1 MVRLR
6 LAGPGR
12 AVCRDGN
19 SAARRAIP
27 HDNGPRAGVRVPSVR
42 ESRSLVVVAV
52 LSLSAAACGGEGSD
66 IPANCNPL
74 GGQGCLLPW
83 PSSAYEVADSTTATG
98 RRLSIPIES
107 MPKNLDDL
115 SVDPSWLNRWD
126 GFSPT
131 GPMLAAF
138 PPGVSAEG
146 LPTWKDPDA
155 SLAADSPI
163 VLLDMDT
170 GERAPFFA
178 EVDQNTKEVE
188 KRDLIIRPLARL
200 HPGAR
205 YVVAIR
211 KGVKAADG
219 GELPSPA
226 AFKAAVSG
234 EGYEHA
240 RFDGKKYTEMF
251 AALASAGVE
260 KSDLVL
266 AWDFH
271 TASDEFMRS
280 DLLAM
285 RDAAIP
291 AMGANGSAL
300 TFSATAQPART
311 GLLKSFVGTFKSPN
325 FLTKDEAD
333 DSILRRDASAKPE
346 MMGLR
351 DAHFA
356 ALVPE
361 CVTTQPL
368 PRPTIV
374 FGHGL
379 FGSAAEYLDNDFVID
394 LAQRYCFVI
403 VAGDFIGLTS
413 RQLQLAPLAVN
424 DMNRGPQITEKLAQ
438 SVIDFIALETITRGP
453 FKDAAEFK
461 YNDQAV
467 IDPSKVFYVGG
478 SLGGIMGNTFMA
490 YDPNITRGVLAVPG
504 GVWSLLFERSNAWHL
519 LMGAAQGAYED
530 PEVYQLNI
538 AFLGMGMEPYD
549 PITTA
554 AHVTKDN
561 LPGVPQKNILIWYSL
576 GDCLVTNIS
585 TEMIARTMGIDLLGP
600 AVKPVWGMPAKD
612 GPLVNGMTNYNEHR
626 TPLPSDLNIP
636 PVSDNGTH
644 SGVNRNASAL
654 RQVEAFLLGNQQVI
668 QTCGGATPAP
678 CDCATGACD

>member
-1 MVRLR
+1 VRE
-6 LAGPGR
+6 PGR
-12 AVCRDGN
+12 
-19 SAARRAIP
+19 
-27 HDNGPRAGVRVPSVR
+27 
-42 ESRSLVVVAV
+42 LVVVVA
-52 LSLSAAACGGEGSD
+52 LSLAAAACGSQGSD
-66 IPANCNPL
+66 IPSSCNPL

-83 PSSAYEVADSTTATG
+83 PSSVYEVADSTTATG
-98 RRLSIPIES
+98 RRLAIPLEA
-107 MPKNLDDL
+107 MPTNGDGIT
-115 SVDPSWLNRWD
+115 VDPAWLNRWD

-138 PPGVSAEG
+138 PTGVSADG
-146 LPTWKDPDA
+146 LPSWKDPDA

-178 EVDQNTKEVE
+178 EIDQNIKVVE

-200 HPGAR
+200 HPGAH

-211 KGVKAADG
+211 KSVKAADG
-219 GELPSPA
+219 SELPSPA
-226 AFKAAVSG
+226 AFQAAVSG
-234 EGYEHA
+234 GDYDHS
-240 RFDGKKYTEMF
+240 RFDGNKYKDMF
-251 AALASAGVE
+251 AALATAGVD
-260 KSDLVL
+260 KNDLVL

-271 TASDEFMRS
+271 TASDEFLQG
-280 DLLAM
+280 DLIAM
-285 RDAAIP
+285 REAAIP
-291 AMGANGSAL
+291 AMGTNGSAL
-300 TFSATAQPART
+300 TFSATEQPARA
-311 GLLKSFVGTFKSPN
+311 GLLRSYVGTFKSPN
-325 FLTKDEAD
+325 FLTNGEAD
-333 DSILRRDASAKPE
+333 DSILVRDASAKPQ
-346 MMGLR
+346 MMGMR

-361 CVTTQPL
+361 CVTTETL

-379 FGSAAEYLDNDFVID
+379 FGSAEEYLDDNFVID

-424 DMNRGPQITEKLAQ
+424 DMNRGTQITEKLAQ
-438 SVIDFIALETITRGP
+438 SVIDFIALETIARGP
-453 FKDAAEFK
+453 FKDAPEFSYKADAEST
-461 YNDQAV
+461 AV
-467 IDPSKVFYVGG
+467 PIIDPTKVFYVGG

-504 GVWSLLFERSNAWHL
+504 GAWSLLFERSNAWHL

-561 LPGVPQKNILIWYSL
+561 LPGVPKKNILIWYSL
-576 GDCLVTNIS
+576 GDCLVTNIA
-585 TEMIARTMGIDLLGP
+585 TEMVARTMGIDLLAP
-600 AVKPVWGMPAKD
+600 AVKEVWGLTAKE
-612 GPLVNGMTNYNEHR
+612 GPLENGMTNYNEHR
-626 TPLPSDLNIP
+626 MPLPSDLNIP
-636 PVSDNGTH
+636 PAEDNGTH
-644 SGVNRNASAL
+644 SGVNRNPSAL
-654 RQVEAFLLGNQQVI
+654 RQVEAFLLGDQQVI
-668 QTCGGATPAP
+668 QTCGGATPAA